1 MNMGLKNILLFLFLS
16 FISASFEHLLSQ
28 PRSISNCKT
37 TLNAFLN
44 LLQVRQEVERKIQEY
59 LFPRAATPCQDG
71 TSGAKPLELRFINE
85 PPETT
90 FAYSNV
96 IAEDEET
103 PLKIALFDVRSQSV
117 VSNGPL
123 SSTKVEIFALDG
135 DFCSK
140 RCEDCTEEE
149 FNANILSPREGK
161 GSLLIG
167 DRIITLKNGVGCITK
182 LKFTDNSRWIR
193 SRKFGLGAKVLQRTS
208 CAGSIKEGVSK
219 PLVVKDKRGELDKKH
234 HPPYLNDDLWRL
246 EKIAK
251 NGKIYQRLCD
261 YGIRTVGDLVRSYNI
276 DQSSL
281 LEKVGNIPRKL
292 WAAIT
297 EHAGKCVIDDY
308 NLYMYQSA
316 EQRVGLLFNSI
327 YILVGVTFDGQNYCS
342 PDILAPADK
351 HLVEVVKQHAYK
363 NLNDLKSVGDQTC
376 FNFQRHLTYP
386 QAGQASGPDQ
396 GLQQFNFP
404 IAQQGQIETWAG
416 SDQPSTSYADE
427 GMQNDQIYASPFPDL
442 ASMLQNSS
450 AVGELFPGMQTE
462 GNNWPH
468 VGSPWTEN
476 ESWHIQFTNWGQ
488 ENGLHFNSYGGVE
501 FGSLS
506 NGGMATTEKPKAV
519 WYKIRTALK
528 WVISVRRD
536 AAAKRVAKLIYY
548 NC

>member
-167 DRIITLKNGVGCITK
+167 DRIITLKMG
-182 LKFTDNSRWIR
+182 
-193 SRKFGLGAKVLQRTS
+193 
-208 CAGSIKEGVSK
+208 
-219 PLVVKDKRGELDKKH
+219 LVVS
-234 HPPYLNDDLWRL
+234 LNL
-246 EKIAK
+246 
-251 NGKIYQRLCD
+251 
-261 YGIRTVGDLVRSYNI
+261 
-276 DQSSL
+276 SSL
-281 LEKVGNIPRKL
+281 TTR
-292 WAAIT
+292 
-297 EHAGKCVIDDY
+297 AG
-308 NLYMYQSA
+308 
-316 EQRVGLLFNSI
+316 
-327 YILVGVTFDGQNYCS
+327 
-342 PDILAPADK
+342 
-351 HLVEVVKQHAYK
+351 
-363 NLNDLKSVGDQTC
+363 
-376 FNFQRHLTYP
+376 
-386 QAGQASGPDQ
+386 
-396 GLQQFNFP
+396 
-404 IAQQGQIETWAG
+404 
-416 SDQPSTSYADE
+416 
-427 GMQNDQIYASPFPDL
+427 
-442 ASMLQNSS
+442 
-450 AVGELFPGMQTE
+450 
-462 GNNWPH
+462 
-468 VGSPWTEN
+468 
-476 ESWHIQFTNWGQ
+476 
-488 ENGLHFNSYGGVE
+488 
-501 FGSLS
+501 
-506 NGGMATTEKPKAV
+506 
-519 WYKIRTALK
+519 
-528 WVISVRRD
+528 
-536 AAAKRVAKLIYY
+536 
-548 NC
+548 